1 MDVVDNRRPNPPI
14 GYSQRCRLS
23 LEQQVSLVAE
33 FHANKIRPSRI
44 AYRLGIDIAIVESWL
59 AGEKDH
65 ALFSESL
72 SYHKRQRF
80 RQQLTV
86 ADGLR
91 GQRAYD
97 LRMTAMDGLDSE

>member
-1 MDVVDNRRPNPPI
+1 MDVIDKRRPNPPI
-14 GYSQRCRLS
+14 GYSRRCRLS

-59 AGEKDH
+59 AGEKDRD
-65 ALFSESL
+65 LFFDSF
-72 SYHKRQRF
+72 SYHKKRRY

-97 LRMTAMDGLDSE
+97 LRTAAKDGLDAE